1 MYNGTAYVN
10 TSNRQVPVYRLTNN
24 SCDVTNEQIGTIYPN
39 ECFGF
44 HGGEG
49 SASLIAFRNSS
60 GTPQIGGIVDNHP
73 EYTLYGTKKSNG
85 STLINNPLDNEG
97 YYVHTLSKTMN
108 WYIGTQKQSTTLKAG
123 TQLKIKDCTTGSDH
137 YYRIACKKAKRP
149 TDSEFVELNPG
160 GVFWVDFL
168 TICSMPSNRAIL

>member
-1 MYNGTAYVN
+1 M
-10 TSNRQVPVYRLTNN
+10 
-24 SCDVTNEQIGTIYPN
+24 
-39 ECFGF
+39 
-44 HGGEG
+44 
-49 SASLIAFRNSS
+49 
-60 GTPQIGGIVDNHP
+60 GGIVDNHP

-97 YYVHTLSKTMN
+97 YYVHTLSQTMN

-160 GVFWVDFL
+160 GVFCLPHSDIDRL
-168 TICSMPSNRAIL
+168 SSYSAYNIHPDQSNTALRIHQNRRRSIPMHSE